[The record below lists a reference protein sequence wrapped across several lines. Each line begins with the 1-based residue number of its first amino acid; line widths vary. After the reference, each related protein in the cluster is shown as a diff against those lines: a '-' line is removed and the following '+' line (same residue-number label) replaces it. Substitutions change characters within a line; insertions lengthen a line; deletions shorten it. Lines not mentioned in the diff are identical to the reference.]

1 MIQPWFHQA
10 HESELD
16 RIKPLA
22 KLELHECC
30 KRNLVP
36 WRLGRLSLMT
46 RNRIKSIIESHL
58 PNLLSDIWRLMT
70 SCVVLFF
77 KAHGFL
83 LTCNF
88 FIAETYTVFVK
99 ISYFDIFTQWSSF
112 QHFISHRPTYFIFPP
127 LQHPLGGWY
136 CNINLIMSVLPNRP
150 EPTFGSLRWSSMSQR
165 LVTSKTPGS

>member
-10 HESELD
+10 HESELH

-88 FIAETYTVFVK
+88 FYCWNVYLLKFPTLIFLHNDCHFSILFHTVLHILYFPHCRIRWEAGIATS
-99 ISYFDIFTQWSSF
+99 IWSCPSCQTDPNQLSDPF
-112 QHFISHRPTYFIFPP
+112 GDPRCPK
-127 LQHPLGGWY
+127 GW
-136 CNINLIMSVLPNRP
+136 LP
-150 EPTFGSLRWSSMSQR
+150 
-165 LVTSKTPGS
+165 